1 MLTKIVVS
9 VGYIFTADLV
19 NALIPMVVLI
29 SEGALTH
36 LHAYIQNKTCFQ
48 HCPLIS
54 DNGPVKSTGPGSLNP
69 CSL

>member
-29 SEGALTH
+29 S
-36 LHAYIQNKTCFQ
+36 
-48 HCPLIS
+48 
-54 DNGPVKSTGPGSLNP
+54 
-69 CSL
+69 